1 MNRPSGFSE
10 FVLFSDKFYV
20 RVRNLSS
27 LYSLNSDMVEALAK
41 SNYRDFLT
49 VTDKFSE
56 TILDLSLLSD
66 LFFNG
71 FEKQLQT
78 LKELEQSSK
87 DSLTGLSRREVIPQ
101 TFVRLAKTALRND
114 QKLFV
119 SFLDVDNF
127 KEYNDILGHN
137 VGDIILQL
145 ISNILI
151 KETRSDNFVCRYGG
165 DEFLVLM
172 PAYNQAETSSVL
184 QRINHSVGMIRVSGL
199 INLNQIKVLNK
210 NPHLNQIGVSYGLA
224 ELKVSKL
231 FSRERKEINQKEI
244 ESVFSDGVAE
254 ADKVMYKNKK
264 DKKKDVS

>member
-1 MNRPSGFSE
+1 
-10 FVLFSDKFYV
+10 
-20 RVRNLSS
+20 
-27 LYSLNSDMVEALAK
+27 MVEALAK

-49 VTDKFSE
+49 VADKFSE

-101 TFVRLAKTALRND
+101 TFVRLAKTATRND

-127 KEYNDILGHN
+127 KEYNDFLGHN

-145 ISNILI
+145 ISNILV
-151 KETRSDNFVCRYGG
+151 KETRGDNFVCRYGG
-165 DEFLVLM
+165 DEFLILTPTDDQTGVLSLAERISQSIDKIKM
-172 PAYNQAETSSVL
+172 SNHIHINQV
-184 QRINHSVGMIRVSGL
+184 
-199 INLNQIKVLNK
+199 KVLDK
-210 NPHLNQIGVSYGLA
+210 NPHLDRISVSYGFA
-224 ELKVSKL
+224 ELEISKL
-231 FSRERKEINQKEI
+231 FSKEHKEISQEEVEKI
-244 ESVFSDGVAE
+244 FLAGVEE
-254 ADKVMYKNKK
+254 ADKVMFKHKK
-264 DKKKDVS
+264 DKRRDKKLLSIK